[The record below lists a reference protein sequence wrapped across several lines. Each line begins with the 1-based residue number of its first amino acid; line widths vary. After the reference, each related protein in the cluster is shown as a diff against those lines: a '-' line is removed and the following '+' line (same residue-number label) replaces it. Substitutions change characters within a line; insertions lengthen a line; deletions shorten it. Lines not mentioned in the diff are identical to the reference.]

1 MVSVYPDPNLF
12 FKCWMDPRHWNCPL
26 TMMPGQGMGHTD
38 YTVMEYIGLPSLE
51 QRASHSSIE

>member
-26 TMMPGQGMGHTD
+26 TMMPGQGRGHID
-38 YTVMEYIGLPSLE
+38 YTVMDILAYL
-51 QRASHSSIE
+51 A